1 MHLSTDVPLF
11 VCLLNSDEA
20 SNSLFVAA
28 AALKRVEDI
37 HLVLVAPGRHEVIT
51 STLRRAMRNG
61 LDRIHVLGLP
71 DGVDLIGF
79 IEDADAGLIPEGANG
94 HQALAVFTQ
103 AGLPAVIADSSLGAD
118 TIKESKAG
126 VVYPVGKPSELAKAL
141 RATTRRK
148 SDFVV
153 RIDDDARSMTSW
165 VRDEEIVPSSGLLAC
180 ARVGI
185 GPANY
190 ASQANEWARALREY
204 GRVDAESF
212 SLPGNS
218 RRLPDR
224 VLATSGRPRFRS
236 SVDEMEIVLTRYSH
250 LLVDAFMDVFAGIV
264 ADDIGPEIEIL
275 RRNGTQL
282 GLIAHGSEVRL
293 PQRHM
298 DRIAHSYFRDAPA
311 DFVDARTIQC
321 SRNAATAAAF
331 DGPIFVSTPDMV
343 LDLPTATWL
352 PLVIPEPQT
361 WEMAPAFMHSGPLR
375 VLHRPSRSDPPIK
388 GSAFIMPVLEKL
400 HAEGLIE
407 MVQAPDLV
415 APEAMPDLMRN
426 TDVLIDQIQSGTYGV
441 ASVEA
446 MWAGRLV
453 VGWMAAD
460 VRALCPAEVP
470 VIDAAPQDF
479 ETVMRELARDRDA
492 LPAMAEAGR
501 SYAHEFHDGR
511 RAVEVL
517 RAFVESPVRI

>member
-1 MHLSTDVPLF
+1 VPLV
-11 VCLLNSDEA
+11 VCLVRGDETA
-20 SNSLFVAA
+20 ECLGLAVG
-28 AALKRVEDI
+28 ALKRLEDV
-37 HLVLVAPGRHEVIT
+37 HLVLLGPGRVELIT
-51 STLRRAMRNG
+51 STLRRGVRNG
-61 LDRIHVLGLP
+61 LSQVHALGLP
-71 DGVDLIGF
+71 APADLIAF
-79 IEDADAGLIPEGANG
+79 IADADAGLIPEGVDG
-94 HQALAVFTQ
+94 QHALAVFAQ
-103 AGLPAVIADSSLGAD
+103 AGLPTVIADSSVGSEG
-118 TIKESKAG
+118 IKESKVG
-126 VVYPVGKPSELAKAL
+126 VVYPAGKIPELAKAL

-148 SDFVV
+148 SEFVA
-153 RIDDDARSMTSW
+153 RITEDARGGTTW
-165 VRDEEIVPSSGLLAC
+165 VRNQEFAASAGVLAC

-190 ASQANEWARALREY
+190 ASQANEWARALRERV
-204 GRVDAESF
+204 RVDAESF

-224 VLATSGRPRFRS
+224 VLATSGRPEFRS
-236 SVDEMEIVLTRYSH
+236 SIEEMEIVLTRYSH
-250 LLVDAFMDVFAGIV
+250 LLVDAYLDVLAGIV

-275 RRNGTQL
+275 RRNGTHL

-298 DRIAHSYFRDAPA
+298 DRIPHSFFRDLPA
-311 DFVDARTIQC
+311 EFIAAQTIQC

-361 WEMAPAFMHSGPLR
+361 WEIAPAFMHSGPLR

-388 GSAFIMPVLEKL
+388 GSAYIIPVLEKL
-400 HAEGLIE
+400 HAEGVIE

-415 APEAMPDLMRN
+415 APEAMPILMSN
-426 TDVLIDQIQSGTYGV
+426 TDILVDQIQSGSYGV
-441 ASVEA
+441 VSVEA
-446 MWAGRLV
+446 MWASRVV
-453 VGWMAAD
+453 VGWMAPD

-479 ETVMRELARDRDA
+479 EAVIRDLVRDRDA
-492 LPAMAEAGR
+492 LPEMAEACR
-501 SYAHEFHDGR
+501 AYAHEFHDGR
-511 RAVEVL
+511 RSAEVL

>member
-1 MHLSTDVPLF
+1 MHLSADVPLV
-11 VCLLNSDEA
+11 VCLLSSDEA

-37 HLVLVAPGRHEVIT
+37 HLVLVAPGRHEVIM

-71 DGVDLIGF
+71 CGVDLIGF
-79 IEDADAGLIPEGANG
+79 IEDADAGLISEGANG

-148 SDFVV
+148 SDFVA
-153 RIDDDARSMTSW
+153 RIDDDARSMTAW

-250 LLVDAFMDVFAGIV
+250 LLVDAFMDVLAGIV

-311 DFVDARTIQC
+311 DFVGARTIQC

-331 DGPIFVSTPDMV
+331 DGPIFVSTPDKV

-352 PLVIPEPQT
+352 PVVIPEPHT
-361 WEMAPAFMHSGPLR
+361 WELEPAFTHSGPLR
-375 VLHRPSRSDPPIK
+375 VLHRPSRSEPPIK
-388 GSAFIMPVLEKL
+388 GSAIIMPVLEKL
-400 HAEGLIE
+400 DAEGLIE
-407 MVQAPDLV
+407 MVRAPELV
-415 APEAMPDLMRN
+415 PPEAMPHLMSN
-426 TDVLIDQIQSGTYGV
+426 TDVLVDQILSGTYGV
-441 ASVEA
+441 ACVEA
-446 MWAGRLV
+446 MWAGRVV
-453 VGWMAAD
+453 VGWMAPD
-460 VRALCPAEVP
+460 VRELCLAEVP

-479 ETVMRELARDRDA
+479 EAVMRELIRNRDG
-492 LPAMAEAGR
+492 LPAIAEAGR
-501 SYAHEFHDGR
+501 AYAHEFHDGR
-511 RAVEVL
+511 VSAEVL